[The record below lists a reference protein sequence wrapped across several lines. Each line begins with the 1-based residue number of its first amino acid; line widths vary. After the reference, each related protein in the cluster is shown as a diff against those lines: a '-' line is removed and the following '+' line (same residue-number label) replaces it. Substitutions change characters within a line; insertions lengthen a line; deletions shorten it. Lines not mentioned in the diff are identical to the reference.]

1 MSTEELR
8 TCIADAV
15 VLLENYRSF
24 GPKVDEGIK
33 AFNRISECVADPTP
47 EQKAEA
53 KELIGELM
61 RELDPYQVYVPT
73 VAVALEKL
81 KAWSED

>member
-1 MSTEELR
+1 M
-8 TCIADAV
+8 
-15 VLLENYRSF
+15 
-24 GPKVDEGIK
+24 VDEGIK
-33 AFNRISECVADPTP
+33 AFNRIGECVVDPTP

-53 KELIGELM
+53 KELIDKLM
-61 RELDPYQVYVPT
+61 KEMGPYQGYVPS